1 MKKLIVFILLFPA
14 FFLPVNAQDIQDS
27 VLEAEREYY
36 WSRYTS
42 IRDTLTI
49 NTWNNLKRMK
59 DNLEQVVDRD
69 ALIIESLKQRHETD
83 SSLVVNQADM
93 NARYNELAAAHD
105 VVQSRV
111 KNDMQMMLYLKAA
124 VGVLLLIVVILIFT
138 LTGWVSSL
146 KKARSRADHY
156 ESLAEQRNQMNELQ
170 ESELRRLKEREIEF
184 REELE
189 KGIQAHQERL
199 ISIQQRNNELE
210 HEIEELKNA
219 AVFVSQDDDPVQVE
233 GGEVPNDNE
242 ELRQWGN
249 SLLDERN
256 SLLKLAEQLKHKVA
270 EEKAR
275 RERLLEKIRNLA
287 GSLSGL
293 DEDISE

>member
-36 WSRYTS
+36 WNRYTS

>member
-1 MKKLIVFILLFPA
+1 MKKLMVFIWILLA
-14 FFLPVNAQDIQDS
+14 FVLVANAQDTTFDA
-27 VLEAEREYY
+27 VLEAERDFY
-36 WSRYTS
+36 WNRYTT

-59 DNLEQVVDRD
+59 DNLEQVVERD
-69 ALIIESLKQRHETD
+69 GLIVKSLKQQLEVD

-93 NARYNELAAAHD
+93 NARYNELAIEHD
-105 VVQSRV
+105 RVQSRV

-124 VGVLLLIVVILIFT
+124 VGVLLLILVILIFT
-138 LTGWVSSL
+138 LIGRSSAL
-146 KKARSRADHY
+146 RKARSQADHY

-210 HEIEELKNA
+210 HEVEQLKSTPA
-219 AVFVSQDDDPVQVE
+219 AMSQNVQASSTGDEIPVDEQ
-233 GGEVPNDNE
+233 
-242 ELRQWGN
+242 ELRQWGKN
-249 SLLDERN
+249 LLDERN
-256 SLLKLAEQLKHKVA
+256 SLIKLAEQLRVKA
-270 EEKAR
+270 GEEQAR

-293 DEDISE
+293 EDNSLE

>member
-1 MKKLIVFILLFPA
+1 
-14 FFLPVNAQDIQDS
+14 
-27 VLEAEREYY
+27 
-36 WSRYTS
+36 
-42 IRDTLTI
+42 
-49 NTWNNLKRMK
+49 MK

>member
-36 WSRYTS
+36 WNRYTS

-146 KKARSRADHY
+146 RKARSRADHY

>member
-36 WSRYTS
+36 WNRYTS

-138 LTGWVSSL
+138 LTGRVSSL

>member
-1 MKKLIVFILLFPA
+1 MKKLIVFILIFLA
-14 FFLPVNAQDIQDS
+14 FAMSGSTQNIQDS

-36 WSRYTS
+36 WNRYAS

-59 DNLEQVVDRD
+59 DNLEQVVERD
-69 ALIIESLKQRHETD
+69 GLIVASLKQRLEVD

-93 NARYNELAAAHD
+93 NARYNELAMEHD
-105 VVQSRV
+105 MVQSRV
-111 KNDMQMMLYLKAA
+111 KNDMQMMLYLKVA
-124 VGVLLLIVVILIFT
+124 VGVLLLITVILIFT
-138 LTGWVSSL
+138 LIGRVSSL
-146 KKARSRADHY
+146 KKAKSRADHY
-156 ESLAEQRNQMNELQ
+156 ESLAEQRNQMNELH

-210 HEIEELKNA
+210 REIEQLKNESTP
-219 AVFVSQDDDPVQVE
+219 VLQGVHTPVQGDE
-233 GGEVPNDNE
+233 IPTDDQ
-242 ELRQWGN
+242 ELRQWSRN
-249 SLLDERN
+249 LLDERK
-256 SLLKLAEQLKHKVA
+256 SLLKLAEQLKNKA
-270 EEKAR
+270 EEEQAR

-293 DEDISE
+293 DDGVSE